1 LVFHSLA
8 VHRKYFGRLMPGE
21 IRVMAADI
29 FIQTIMA
36 ILMFQEEQ
44 IVIIA
49 FLVQILFI
57 MACFL

>member
-1 LVFHSLA
+1 
-8 VHRKYFGRLMPGE
+8 MPGE